1 MGSLGIIED
10 EILRE
15 CVMKKLF
22 IMDKIQV
29 VIDELL
35 LDRSVITFN
44 VGVNL
49 RAVRI
54 GKEVRNTLSH

>member
-1 MGSLGIIED
+1 MEKFL
-10 EILRE
+10 
-15 CVMKKLF
+15 

-29 VIDELL
+29 VINELL
-35 LDRSVITFN
+35 LDRSVIAFN

-54 GKEVRNTLSH
+54 GKEVR